1 MLKPTLEVLA
11 GIPSV
16 VLGFFA
22 LSVIAPSIVQRFTSA
37 GLFSLM
43 SAGIAVGILS
53 VPLVASVSEDAL
65 RSVPLAL
72 REASYGMGAK
82 KITTVT
88 KVVVPAAVSGLV
100 AAFILAVSRAIG
112 ETMVVFIAA
121 GAAGNQPFE
130 LSPLEAGPHHDG
142 GHGHRGP
149 GHRPGEGRGPHVPE
163 PLLRGR
169 AAVRDHAAPQL
180 RRRPL
185 RAQGPA
191 GLLMATT
198 IGVGAEYARGSV
210 RDQLTGGKR
219 DHSGR
224 IFQLLLWLSL
234 GFSLGVLAILFY
246 DVFVEGVGVFS
257 DRAESFLSG
266 GLRSNAAASG
276 VFQAIKGTF
285 WIGVFVVVLSFPI
298 GVASA
303 VYLEEYATKG
313 RFARLI
319 DVNIRN
325 LAGVPSIVY
334 GILGLAL
341 FVQSMEAF
349 TGGRTL
355 MAAGITLA
363 ILVLPI
369 VIITVA
375 EAVRAVPSSLR
386 EAALRRRA
394 PPGRRSIRT
403 QVLPYALPGII
414 TGTVLALARAIGE
427 AAPALPGAAPSP
439 GCSPARRAC
448 STRASS
454 RSGSPPCPS

>member
-1 MLKPTLEVLA
+1 
-11 GIPSV
+11 
-16 VLGFFA
+16 
-22 LSVIAPSIVQRFTSA
+22 
-37 GLFSLM
+37 
-43 SAGIAVGILS
+43 
-53 VPLVASVSEDAL
+53 
-65 RSVPLAL
+65 
-72 REASYGMGAK
+72 
-82 KITTVT
+82 
-88 KVVVPAAVSGLV
+88 
-100 AAFILAVSRAIG
+100 
-112 ETMVVFIAA
+112 
-121 GAAGNQPFE
+121 
-130 LSPLEAGPHHDG
+130 
-142 GHGHRGP
+142 
-149 GHRPGEGRGPHVPE
+149 
-163 PLLRGR
+163 
-169 AAVRDHAAPQL
+169 
-180 RRRPL
+180 
-185 RAQGPA
+185 
-191 GLLMATT
+191 MATT

-210 RDQLTGGKR
+210 RDQLTGGTR

-224 IFQLLLWLSL
+224 VFQLLLLLSL
-234 GFSLGVLAILFY
+234 GFSLGVLAVLFY
-246 DVFVEGVGVFS
+246 DVLIEGVGVFTG
-257 DRAESFLSG
+257 RAESFLSG
-266 GLRSNAAASG
+266 GLRSTAAASG

-369 VIITVA
+369 VIITGA

-386 EAALRRRA
+386 EAAYGVGA
-394 PPGRRSIRT
+394 TRSEVVRT

-427 AAPALPGAAPSP
+427 AAPLYLVGAVTGLLPGREALLDPSQLQERFTALPVVIAEWARNPREGFNEIAA
-439 GCSPARRAC
+439 AAIMMMLLIVLVMNTVAIVLR
-448 STRASS
+448 THYEKK
-454 RSGSPPCPS
+454 RS

>member
-1 MLKPTLEVLA
+1 
-11 GIPSV
+11 
-16 VLGFFA
+16 
-22 LSVIAPSIVQRFTSA
+22 
-37 GLFSLM
+37 
-43 SAGIAVGILS
+43 
-53 VPLVASVSEDAL
+53 
-65 RSVPLAL
+65 
-72 REASYGMGAK
+72 
-82 KITTVT
+82 
-88 KVVVPAAVSGLV
+88 
-100 AAFILAVSRAIG
+100 
-112 ETMVVFIAA
+112 
-121 GAAGNQPFE
+121 
-130 LSPLEAGPHHDG
+130 
-142 GHGHRGP
+142 
-149 GHRPGEGRGPHVPE
+149 
-163 PLLRGR
+163 
-169 AAVRDHAAPQL
+169 
-180 RRRPL
+180 
-185 RAQGPA
+185 
-191 GLLMATT
+191 MATT
-198 IGVGAEYARGSV
+198 IGVGAEYARRSV
-210 RDQLTGGKR
+210 RDQLTRGKR
-219 DHSGR
+219 DHTGR

-246 DVFVEGVGVFS
+246 DVFIEGVGVFS

-266 GLRSNAAASG
+266 GLRSSAAASG

-313 RFARLI
+313 RLAQLI

-369 VIITVA
+369 VIITGA

-386 EAALRRRA
+386 EGAYAVGA
-394 PPGRRSIRT
+394 TRSEVVRT
-403 QVLPYALPGII
+403 QVLPYAFPGII

-427 AAPALPGAAPSP
+427 AAPLYLVGAVTGLLPGKEALLDPSQLQERFTALPVVIAEWARNPREGFSEIAA
-439 GCSPARRAC
+439 AAIMVMLLIVLIMNTIAIVLR
-448 STRASS
+448 THYEKK
-454 RSGSPPCPS
+454 RS